1 MTCDS
6 SNDSSLLDIIVL
18 FIMSFEESMCKTTT
32 SLLEFYGFTY
42 FLVSLAHCCATLER
56 SRDPFS
62 RNRIALRFDLC
73 LANWGTPPNPRGVF
87 RGEPSV
93 RNKKDCY
100 ALPLVTNGETK
111 TKRLLIIMW
120 HVLRGFASV
129 LLVCTLLHLAAF
141 GSFHE
146 RSCRRR
152 EKNRQTFVAFDAI
165 CGSNLVD
172 SLRIV
177 RRATVP
183 LSIG

>member
-100 ALPLVTNGETK
+100 ALPLVTNGGDKNEEVINYYAACFAWFRVSSP
-111 TKRLLIIMW
+111 RL
-120 HVLRGFASV
+120 HAS
-129 LLVCTLLHLAAF
+129 
-141 GSFHE
+141 S
-146 RSCRRR
+146 SRR
-152 EKNRQTFVAFDAI
+152 
-165 CGSNLVD
+165 
-172 SLRIV
+172 LRIFSRKILQTSGEESANL
-177 RRATVP
+177 RR
-183 LSIG
+183 L